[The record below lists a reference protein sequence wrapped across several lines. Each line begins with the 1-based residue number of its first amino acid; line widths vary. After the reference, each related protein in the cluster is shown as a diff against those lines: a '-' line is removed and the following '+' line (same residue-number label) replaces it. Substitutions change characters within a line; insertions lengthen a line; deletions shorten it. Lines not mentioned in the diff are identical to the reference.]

1 MIFLSKFFLYN
12 VIILIIICGSTA
24 AQSRLSTSV
33 DIKIKIVPAASS
45 LISTEY
51 PSENAKIINQNC
63 ENKEVLIQ
71 ISERNQSTIANRST
85 LAEDLK
91 IINSKN
97 KLLVCA
103 NIGDEIELNKIS
115 RYERLHFIH
124 SKIDLSEELQSE
136 PSITIVY

>member
-33 DIKIKIVPAASS
+33 DIKIKIVPAAIS

>member
-33 DIKIKIVPAASS
+33 DIKIKIVPAAIS

-51 PSENAKIINQNC
+51 PSENAKIIKQNC

-71 ISERNQSTIANRST
+71 ISERNQSTITNRIT

>member
-33 DIKIKIVPAASS
+33 DIKIKIVPAAIS

-51 PSENAKIINQNC
+51 PSENAKIIKQNC

>member
-33 DIKIKIVPAASS
+33 DIKIKIVPAAIS

-51 PSENAKIINQNC
+51 PSENAKIIKQNC

-71 ISERNQSTIANRST
+71 ISERNQSTLANRST

>member
-24 AQSRLSTSV
+24 AQSRLSTAI
-33 DIKIKIVPAASS
+33 DIKIKIVLAVSS
-45 LISTEY
+45 IISTEY

-71 ISERNQSTIANRST
+71 ISERNQSTITNRST